1 MEKIDILNKLNE
13 FKLLSHSHT
22 CNTNSASAT
31 PEAISVEYIHKVNRL
46 YIHWDVSTKCQLNC
60 AYCYAIKQYSPD
72 GLWNKQD
79 TWIRQK
85 LVIAALKRSTLPI
98 FLGFQGGEPTIHPRF
113 LELME
118 LSWKAI
124 NRHPDS
130 RLYITTNSIQP
141 LEFFESLPDIDYYE
155 NSRKQTSSGTSGI
168 SGGPKIYFLW
178 SIHFEY
184 IDKYNQF
191 IDKILTMQNKGYRN
205 KVNVML
211 HPDKKYWP
219 FIKNIISELITNG
232 IEIHPHFLYDDGDM
246 HKLHNYT
253 EEFYNEFRYL
263 EQEALYKPNIIYWSD
278 PDVETPLLLN
288 DYDIYS
294 KKFAHFKGW
303 DCYNNNYEINFL
315 GEVKQF
321 CFTIQADLT
330 ANFNFFKNIKTIVP
344 KCCPHNGCFCDGLL
358 KTLKVKNRGL
368 NENRVPIN

>member
-1 MEKIDILNKLNE
+1 MKMKWNYLNMEKINILDKLNE
-13 FKLLSHSHT
+13 FKLLAGNDSLD
-22 CNTNSASAT
+22 
-31 PEAISVEYIHKVNRL
+31 PEAISVEHIHKVNRL
-46 YIHWDVSTKCQLNC
+46 YVHWDVSTKCQLNC
-60 AYCYAIKQYSPD
+60 NYCYAIKQYSPD

-85 LVIAALKRSTLPI
+85 LVIEALKRSTLPI

-124 NRHPDS
+124 NRHQDS

-155 NSRKQTSSGTSGI
+155 NSRKPATCEPGGSGA
-168 SGGPKIYFLW
+168 PKIYFLW

-184 IDKYNQF
+184 LDKYNQF

-219 FIKNIISELITNG
+219 FIKNLIQELIANE

-253 EEFYNEFRYL
+253 EEFYNEFKFL
-263 EQEALYKPNIIYWSD
+263 GQDLYKPNIIYWSE
-278 PDVETPLLLN
+278 PDAADVTEPDTPQLLN

-294 KKFAHFKGW
+294 KKLAHFKGW

-321 CFTIQADLT
+321 CFNIKADLT
-330 ANFNFFKNIKTIVP
+330 TNFNFFKNIKTVIP
-344 KCCPHNGCFCDGLL
+344 KRCPHDGCFCDGLL
-358 KTLKVKNRGL
+358 KTLKVRNT
-368 NENRVPIN
+368 E